1 MMRETAELRLEREG
15 EMRER
20 FKAPEE
26 ERKEEWKLKDVP
38 SNK

>member
-1 MMRETAELRLEREG
+1 MRETAELRLEREG

-26 ERKEEWKLKDVP
+26 ERKEECRKVKRCTV
-38 SNK
+38 K